1 MEKKLDK
8 KKRFENP
15 ELEIVE
21 FNSEDIIV
29 TSGGQFGDPDPK
41 PGDIN
46 GGGNG
51 WW

>member
-1 MEKKLDK
+1 MEKKLNK
-8 KKRFENP
+8 KKRFESP

-21 FNSEDIIV
+21 FTNDDII
-29 TSGGQFGDPDPK
+29 TSSGEFGNPGPQ

>member
-1 MEKKLDK
+1 MEIKLDK

-15 ELEIVE
+15 ELEIIE
-21 FNSEDIIV
+21 FANDDII
-29 TSGGQFGDPDPK
+29 TESGTFGPQGPQ